1 MSEAQPTAER
11 LVLDNETWGHR
22 DLAEVIASRYFIL
35 GDDEMGFASWR
46 VMGLNGN
53 DESDCLVELNEHLAP
68 LGMIGVMDL
77 GNPPVLS
84 ISELPSRVPV
94 LPKWQQSAVWLA
106 MFSFMTMAGVGLISR
121 NSPETVFGID
131 VLSQAALTF
140 SLPLIGAVALSS
152 EVRKLVAKRHGV
164 RLRGL
169 FPLGFPLADAVWP
182 FGLAGLLPQNRP
194 DQVPYPNRR
203 ALAQIEISAPLVTF
217 FCGVFLSIV
226 GLSLTSSS
234 PPGLNSSPLVISANP
249 ILEIISNSWLGE
261 DLDVRLQWLHPTGVA
276 GLGLCVVSWIML
288 MPIPGFPGDH
298 LIHAILGPD
307 RVLAEENQTYIFAFT
322 LVVMVLVFS
331 SENWMP
337 WLFLAA
343 LATWRRFSPNP
354 VLDPFVVDEHSGL
367 DDLSRNR
374 TIAAVIAILVAGFPG
389 INGAY
394 HLQDWDEG
402 LSAESWPEYV
412 AFEDGHAEI
421 DLLLVPAGVVPVS
434 GWLQMRIEGSSG
446 KSYLI
451 DSDCFGHNLNQTL
464 WPDGGFAMP
473 DRSTNSVCRFD
484 DISHS
489 SPGSVSIDMDINGDW
504 ERWGTFSLVILVDV
518 KNHVT
523 QHTIV
528 FQPTDVTSTVDPMW
542 VMVEDTETPRI
553 CTELSVVEGDYVNL
567 SLTSH
572 WQANVWLQSLITLA
586 PNPFWYFENETSLG
600 PGTHDLCMRGHEGAL
615 SRSLQPYMPFMLGPE
630 INMSRSN
637 SSNSFITMPIE
648 GESPTMQVSGGEWK
662 LPDSLDYLALSNEP
676 FYLSYVES
684 GPLFCPSNDV
694 IPEINAT
701 GDWVRDLAD
710 RSSILIDPT
719 SDTAENGTI
728 RIGDH
733 GWLLICNGIHIV
745 RQWEVIEGPEVLFN
759 KLPTGTYSEY
769 SFFLTIEN
777 RENYSMPLSMELS
790 GDADIWSS
798 IPSSNF
804 SVVGPMETLQIEA
817 PTTSGCCMEH
827 WVTVDEDGITIHFA
841 ARSDGAVA

>member
-1 MSEAQPTAER
+1 MSEAQPTPER

-46 VMGLNGN
+46 VMGLNGK

-121 NSPETVFGID
+121 NSPETAFGFGA
-131 VLSQAALTF
+131 LSQAALTF

-203 ALAQIEISAPLVTF
+203 ALAHIEISAPLVTF

-298 LIHAILGPD
+298 LMHAILGPD
-307 RVLAEENQTYIFAFT
+307 RVLAEENQTYIFAIT
-322 LVVMVLVFS
+322 LVIMVLVFS
-331 SENWMP
+331 SETWVP

-354 VLDPFVVDEHSGL
+354 ILDPFVVDEHSGL

-374 TIAAVIAILVAGFPG
+374 IVAAMMVMLMLAFPG

-394 HLQDWDEG
+394 HLSDWDEG
-402 LSAESWPEYV
+402 LSTESWPSFV
-412 AFEDGHAEI
+412 TFQDGESQI
-421 DLLLVPAGVVPVS
+421 ELILEPEGVLPVS
-434 GWLQMRIEGSSG
+434 GWLQVRIEGPNSFFQ
-446 KSYLI
+446 I
-451 DSDCFGHNLNQTL
+451 DSDCFEQ
-464 WPDGGFAMP
+464 GGSQMVHTNNSLSEY
-473 DRSTNSVCRFD
+473 STGVCRFD
-484 DISHS
+484 EASRL
-489 SPGSVSIDMDINGDW
+489 SPGKVNITLKQESSTNL
-504 ERWGTFSLVILVDV
+504 ELQTFRLVILVDV
-518 KNHVT
+518 ANHVSE
-523 QHTIV
+523 HSIV
-528 FQPTDVTSTVDPMW
+528 FSPSETTSTVDPLW
-542 VMVEDTETPRI
+542 VILEDTETPRI
-553 CTELSVVEGDYVNL
+553 CTKLRVVDGDYVNL
-567 SLTSH
+567 TMSS
-572 WQANVWLQSLITLA
+572 
-586 PNPFWYFENETSLG
+586 PFWYFENDTSLG
-600 PGTHDLCMRGHEGAL
+600 PGTHDLCLRGYEGAMQ
-615 SRSLQPYMPFMLGPE
+615 SLPRPSPIYQTGPE
-630 INMSRSN
+630 IILSRENLSDSHLAMS
-637 SSNSFITMPIE
+637 IE
-648 GESPTMQVSGGEWK
+648 GSYPSLHISDGEWK
-662 LPDSLDYLALSNEP
+662 IPISSLEP
-676 FYLSYVES
+676 IVSGMQGESLTLSYVDS
-684 GPLFCPSNDV
+684 GPIFCPSTDV
-694 IPEINAT
+694 IPELNST
-701 GDWVRDLAD
+701 VDWVRELAD
-710 RSSILIDPT
+710 RSSIRLPSGAFSQSPSEIGNI
-719 SDTAENGTI
+719 SLRFGDT
-728 RIGDH
+728 
-733 GWLLICNGIHIV
+733 GWLLACSGTTVQSIWELTNG
-745 RQWEVIEGPEVLFN
+745 PDVLVSGHGLTFSLDQTLGHDVFN
-759 KLPTGTYSEY
+759 LES
-769 SFFLTIEN
+769 
-777 RENYSMPLSMELS
+777 RENYSIPILLEIT
-790 GDADIWSS
+790 GDANIWLDMPPSDFSELGAFDSVS
-798 IPSSNF
+798 IELPS
-804 SVVGPMETLQIEA
+804 
-817 PTTSGCCMEH
+817 TSGCCMSS
-827 WVTVDEDGITIHFA
+827 WATVDLEGITLHFA
-841 ARSDGAVA
+841 ARSPEVSS